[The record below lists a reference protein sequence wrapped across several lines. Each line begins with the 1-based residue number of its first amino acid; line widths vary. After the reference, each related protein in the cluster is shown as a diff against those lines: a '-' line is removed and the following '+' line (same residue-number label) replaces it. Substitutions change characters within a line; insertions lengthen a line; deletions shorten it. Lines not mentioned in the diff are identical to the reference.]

1 MSWKPSGWELSL
13 KWMLG
18 KSKVKGSTEAW
29 LVTTLGMLITR
40 RKQKDREAS
49 TLQWWRPTEPSVTQN
64 LGHCAL
70 KFFSEPGCLLT
81 LISYQCYLS
90 FSLCNQSW
98 D

>member
-64 LGHCAL
+64 LGQV
-70 KFFSEPGCLLT
+70 LLRARMSSYPHLLSVLFII
-81 LISYQCYLS
+81 LIM
-90 FSLCNQSW
+90 
-98 D
+98 